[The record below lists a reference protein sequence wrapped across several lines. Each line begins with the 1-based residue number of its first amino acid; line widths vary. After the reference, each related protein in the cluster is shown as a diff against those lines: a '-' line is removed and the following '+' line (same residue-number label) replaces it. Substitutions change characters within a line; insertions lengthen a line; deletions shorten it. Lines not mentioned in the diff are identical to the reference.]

1 VRRFAGRL
9 GIECGYSAHSMRAT
23 FITTA
28 PENGA
33 SLEDVPPGIWLGFGT
48 WQPDNY
54 SNFDEL

>member
-1 VRRFAGRL
+1 MSAMKGGHYPVRRFAGRL

-33 SLEDVPPGIWLGFGT
+33 SLEDVPPGIWYMAT
-48 WQPDNY
+48 
-54 SNFDEL
+54 